1 MIAKIFDKRKRIVV
15 YFILLVSIGTAGFY
29 FIGDE
34 SWSLIDSL
42 YMTVITLS
50 TVGYGEVHKL
60 DEIGKIWSILLIIF
74 GVTGI
79 GALLRTI
86 NEEFIQTKLF
96 WNKKMIKN
104 ISKLKQHYI
113 ICGYGRM
120 GAVIAR
126 ELEDKGQKFL
136 IIENNEQ
143 KVEVIRSK
151 GMLCINGD
159 ATKDETLQ
167 NARVDKALGVAV
179 VLDTDQENLFVTMTI
194 KTTNPDIFLLS
205 RCAKEYNESK
215 LLRAGANKVINPYK
229 AGGHRMAEMLSKP
242 QVEDSI
248 SVISPKHADLNLTL
262 DEISLKN
269 CNEYNNVTINDSKI
283 REDYDVNI
291 VGIIKE
297 TGESIINPES
307 DTVLNINDIILL
319 IGEED
324 KMNLFKDK
332 LPSQGN

>member
-1 MIAKIFDKRKRIVV
+1 MIAEFFNKRKRIVV
-15 YFILLVSIGTAGFY
+15 YFILLLTIGSAGFY
-29 FIGDE
+29 FIGGE
-34 SWSLIDSL
+34 KWSLIDSL

-60 DEIGKIWSILLIIF
+60 DDLAKVWSILLIVF

-86 NEEFIQTKLF
+86 NEEFIQSKLF

-104 ISKLKQHYI
+104 ISKLKNHYI

-126 ELEDKGQKFL
+126 ELDDKNQKFL

-159 ATKDETLQ
+159 ATSDDILQ
-167 NARVDKALGVAV
+167 NAQIDKAAGVAV

-248 SVISPKHADLNLTL
+248 SVVSPKHADLNLTL

-269 CNEYNNVTINDSKI
+269 CKEYDNVTINDSKI
-283 REDYDVNI
+283 RENYDVNI
-291 VGIIKE
+291 VGIIKDN
-297 TGESIINPES
+297 GESIINPEP
-307 DTVLNINDIILL
+307 DTLLNTNDIILL
-319 IGEED
+319 IGDED
-324 KMNLFKDK
+324 KMSVFKEQ
-332 LPSQGN
+332 LPS